1 MTLTKVFYDSDSV
14 NNNKDLTNDTN
25 DTNDTVSDGDKLFY
39 TFDSEAKSSYLYINA
54 DEKIAATKKCL
65 SGAVLVD
72 VGISGEIVG
81 IEIVNTSL
89 PAFGEKF
96 VYKFFEKFYI
106 KDKHKKNV
114 ADFLTKKFT

>member
-1 MTLTKVFYDSDSV
+1 MTLTKVFYDSASVSNDDSI
-14 NNNKDLTNDTN
+14 
-25 DTNDTVSDGDKLFY
+25 NDTVNDGDGDKLFY
-39 TFDSEAKSSYLYINA
+39 TFDSEAKSSYLYINE

-65 SGAVLVD
+65 SGTVLVD